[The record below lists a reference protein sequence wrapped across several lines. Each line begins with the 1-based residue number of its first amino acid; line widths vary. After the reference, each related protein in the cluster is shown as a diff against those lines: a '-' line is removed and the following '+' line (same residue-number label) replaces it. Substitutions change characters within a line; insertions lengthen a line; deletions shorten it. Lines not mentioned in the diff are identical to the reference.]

1 MVIRKNHSLCS
12 KINILHA
19 NDHYNIS
26 YYVLMRNIHFIATAL
41 INHETLDA
49 FQMMRKRILIF
60 INNRIEKM
68 KRHFCKIVC
77 SMYMVL
83 KNQPEFIVDVCT
95 LYLVK

>member
-1 MVIRKNHSLCS
+1 M
-12 KINILHA
+12 HA

-68 KRHFCKIVC
+68 KRPFWQNRLFYVYGLEK
-77 SMYMVL
+77 S
-83 KNQPEFIVDVCT
+83 T
-95 LYLVK
+95 